1 MFHRKLPSSQESVAP
16 QFKKCA
22 CPVGVRTE
30 SNHVGLARLVTGTRA
45 RSRAI
50 GMDRPTSHS
59 TAVQT
64 CCSDGLMSFP
74 FAPRAILIISAS
86 VDTELCV
93 QQDSPYCGMC
103 WFRFSVQW
111 FTPSLL
117 HLVKSFDRPSAMT
130 VLSTAKGNPMLLHH
144 HSHPTGHKQ

>member
-1 MFHRKLPSSQESVAP
+1 MFQRKLPSSQESVAP

-50 GMDRPTSHS
+50 GTDRATSHS
-59 TAVQT
+59 TAVQP

-86 VDTELCV
+86 VDTVCSTRLSVLWNVLVPIFGAMVHAILVTPREELRPTLRH
-93 QQDSPYCGMC
+93 DSVEHGQ
-103 WFRFSVQW
+103 R
-111 FTPSLL
+111 
-117 HLVKSFDRPSAMT
+117 KSN
-130 VLSTAKGNPMLLHH
+130 VTASP
-144 HSHPTGHKQ
+144 